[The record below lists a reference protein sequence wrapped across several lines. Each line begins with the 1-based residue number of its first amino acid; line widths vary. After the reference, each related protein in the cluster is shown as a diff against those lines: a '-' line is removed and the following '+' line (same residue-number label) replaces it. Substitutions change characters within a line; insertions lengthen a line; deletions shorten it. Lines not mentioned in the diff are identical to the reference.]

1 MCISYPGR
9 VTALDAAGAVVVT
22 DGRAR
27 RASTLYLPDI
37 AVGDWVIV
45 AAGTIIERLDP
56 AEAAEIER
64 LVADAIEPSP
74 AASRP
79 AAPVAVHA
87 PEPEATKGVFDVRP
101 A

>member
-9 VTALDAAGAVVVT
+9 VSVIDEAGAIVMT

-45 AAGTIIERLDP
+45 ATGTIVERLDP
-56 AEAAEIER
+56 AEAAEIQR
-64 LVADAIEPSP
+64 LLGAAIE
-74 AASRP
+74 A
-79 AAPVAVHA
+79 
-87 PEPEATKGVFDVRP
+87 EATRGAPDV

>member
-1 MCISYPGR
+1 MCLSYPGR
-9 VTALDAAGAVVVT
+9 VSVIDEAGAIVVT

-45 AAGTIIERLDP
+45 ATGTIVERLDP
-56 AEAAEIER
+56 AEAAVIER
-64 LVADAIEPSP
+64 LLS
-74 AASRP
+74 AA
-79 AAPVAVHA
+79 V
-87 PEPEATKGVFDVRP
+87 EPEEIKGAIDVRH

>member
-9 VTALDAAGAVVVT
+9 VSVIDEAGAIVVT

-45 AAGTIIERLDP
+45 ATGTIVERLDP
-56 AEAAEIER
+56 AEAAEIQR
-64 LVADAIEPSP
+64 LLGAAIE
-74 AASRP
+74 A
-79 AAPVAVHA
+79 
-87 PEPEATKGVFDVRP
+87 EATRGAPDV